1 MSTKSIDATIRGVG
15 VFLCWKDILGSDKFT
30 WWMMG
35 RSSADDRMVS
45 RLADS
50 LTPEEIKT
58 AERLVIARRNET
70 RKA

>member
-30 WWMMG
+30 WMMG
-35 RSSADDRMVS
+35 RSSADDRVVS